1 MIDKS
6 IRRRIDKA
14 ESWSVRYHGTPY
26 NDARQVDGYRNIV
39 SREYREFPSQNH
51 WIPLAF
57 SSHLSAL

>member
-1 MIDKS
+1 
-6 IRRRIDKA
+6 
-14 ESWSVRYHGTPY
+14 
-26 NDARQVDGYRNIV
+26 VDGYRNIV